1 MLLVQQKAFD
11 LTYVLL
17 AGSKLNTYTVLNVT
31 LNLNPDPGLTGNIYS
46 ARPIATS
53 LSDSVVPEV

>member
-1 MLLVQQKAFD
+1 MGLLVQQKAFD

-17 AGSKLNTYTVLNVT
+17 AGSKLNTQVLNVI